1 MPKITI
7 NGTVSEAA
15 EGTSVLAVCRGL
27 GITIPTMC
35 YLDGHTHF
43 TSCMVCVVKD
53 TTSDRLIPACS
64 APVTDGMVIETD
76 SDDVIDARRVA
87 VELLLSE
94 HVGDCE
100 GPCQRV
106 CPAQINVPAVI
117 RKLAGRDRAGAA
129 AVYRNSQTQ
138 PGIPCIECAGR
149 CEKPCRRGQIDD
161 AVSIRLLM
169 ICAANA
175 CDTGGGGIPRPKRFN
190 SVIGRLHDDEKATV
204 LATASDRGRVEPTA
218 EDSEFTVEEAA
229 REAARCL
236 HCDCR
241 KPETCRLREY
251 AEQYGCR
258 QSRYKATERKP
269 IQIMRQHPSVVYDP
283 GKCILCGICVKI
295 TEQSQEPIGMAFLR
309 RGYDAHVGVPF
320 NDPLSDALT
329 TTAEECIRRCPTG
342 ALAHDS
348 RNNARSR
355 E

>member
-1 MPKITI
+1 MPEITI
-7 NGTVSEAA
+7 NGNVSEVA
-15 EGTSVLAVCRGL
+15 EGTSILAVCRAQ

-53 TTSDRLIPACS
+53 VESDRLIPACS

-76 SDDVIDARRVA
+76 SDEVNDARRVA

-106 CPAQINVPAVI
+106 CPAQINVPTVI
-117 RKLAGRDRAGAA
+117 RKLADGDRAGAA
-129 AVYRNSQTQ
+129 TAYRDSQTQ
-138 PGIPCIECAGR
+138 QGTPCIECAGR
-149 CEKPCRRGQIDD
+149 CEKPCRRGQIDS

-169 ICAANA
+169 IAVASA
-175 CDTGGGGIPRPKRFN
+175 CETGGEGTSHPKRFN

-204 LATASDRGRVEPTA
+204 LATASDQGRGEPA
-218 EDSEFTVEEAA
+218 ADGGFTLEEAA
-229 REAARCL
+229 REATRCL

-269 IQIMRQHPSVVYDP
+269 IQIIRQHPDVVYEP

-295 TEQSQEPIGMAFLR
+295 TEQSQEPIGLAFLH
-309 RGYDAHVGVPF
+309 RGYDARVGVPF
-320 NDPLSDALT
+320 GDPLSAALT
-329 TTAEECIRRCPTG
+329 TTAEECIHSCPTG
-342 ALAHDS
+342 ALAHG
-348 RNNARSR
+348 RAEQRL
-355 E
+355 